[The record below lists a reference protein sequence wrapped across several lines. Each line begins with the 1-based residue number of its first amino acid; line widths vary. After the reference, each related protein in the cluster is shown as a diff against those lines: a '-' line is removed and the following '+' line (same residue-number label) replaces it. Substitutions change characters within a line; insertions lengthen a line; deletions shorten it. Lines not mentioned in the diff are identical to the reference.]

1 MIKSKGPE
9 LQKLYFSISEAS
21 EISGVPAH
29 VLRYWESEFPELNPQ
44 KGRTGNRLY
53 QKKDLELIRRIKTLL
68 YEKKY
73 TIAGARAEISRRK
86 SPEEKKE
93 ILADVKKG
101 LQDILDI
108 LGQ

>member
-1 MIKSKGPE
+1 MAKEKGFE
-9 LQKLYFSISEAS
+9 LRKLYFSISEAS
-21 EISGVPAH
+21 EISGIPAH

-44 KGRTGNRLY
+44 KGRTGNRLF
-53 QKKDLELIRRIKTLL
+53 QKKDMELIQRIKTLL

-73 TIAGARAEISRRK
+73 TIAGARTEIAKRK

-93 ILADVKKG
+93 VLADVKKG

-108 LGQ
+108 LG